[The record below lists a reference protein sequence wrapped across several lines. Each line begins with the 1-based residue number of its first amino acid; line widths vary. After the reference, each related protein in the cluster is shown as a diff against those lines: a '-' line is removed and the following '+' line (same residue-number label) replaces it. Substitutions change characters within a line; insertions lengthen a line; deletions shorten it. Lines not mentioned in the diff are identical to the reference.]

1 MDWLSVAQALPVG
14 GSKKIA
20 HDCGEGLCLAVFHNE
35 TKYSAYCHRC
45 GPQKPIWKAFPTLA
59 ERAEKAAQ
67 ARSADEAVEAD
78 TRPPQ
83 PAVFDLAEWPSEAR
97 LWLYKAG
104 FSNDEIKTIG
114 FYYHPITRRVVVP
127 VVCNGQLVYWQARQ
141 IFGSRGAKY
150 LSMPGGR
157 QNAIPIFG
165 QGSSIILVEDLLS
178 ALKIATAGFRSLCL
192 MGTNLLPKIWEHL
205 INETDIIV
213 WLDPDDAGRNAAAD
227 VAGKLQLVGKTC
239 RDVVTARDPK
249 YHSKAQIADVLAE
262 LERRDPFRGGQA

>member
-1 MDWLSVAQALPVG
+1 MDWLSEAQALPVG
-14 GSKKIA
+14 GHKKIA
-20 HDCGEGLCLAVFHNE
+20 HDCGPGLCLAVFHNE
-35 TKYSAYCHRC
+35 SKYSAYCHRC
-45 GPQKPIWKAFPTLA
+45 GPQKPIWKALPTLA

-67 ARSADEAVEAD
+67 QASVDDAVAAD

-104 FSNDEIKTIG
+104 FSNAEIQTIG

-141 IFGSRGAKY
+141 IFGSKGAKY

-165 QGSSIILVEDLLS
+165 TGSTVILVEDLLS

-205 INETDIIV
+205 LHEEDIVV
-213 WLDPDDAGRNAAAD
+213 WLDPDDAGRNAAAKVRD
-227 VAGKLQLVGKTC
+227 SLALVGKDC
-239 RDVVTARDPK
+239 RDVCTVKDPK
-249 YHSKAQIADVLAE
+249 YHSKAGIASVLAE
-262 LERRDPFRGGQA
+262 LGPRH